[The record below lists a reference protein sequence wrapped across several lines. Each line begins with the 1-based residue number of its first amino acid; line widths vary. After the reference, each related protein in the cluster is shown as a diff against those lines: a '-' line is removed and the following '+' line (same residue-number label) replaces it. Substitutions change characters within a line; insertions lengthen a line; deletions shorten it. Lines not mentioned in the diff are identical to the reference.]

1 MSHARIDL
9 ESADREPR
17 SAFTLVEMLVVIA
30 IIGVLIALLLPAV
43 QAARE
48 AARRTQCKN
57 RLKQIGLAMH
67 SYHDAHQVFPPGYIS
82 RPGYTSVSPNEEEWG
97 WAVFLLPYMERKP
110 LYGEMSVN
118 DRRLVEML
126 LATAVAPFP
135 PPRILVQTPI
145 ADFRCPSD
153 RTEELLPARM
163 RRFDGIGAGTGFE
176 PATSNYV
183 GVSGLWNR
191 AGALKNNGVLYGN
204 SSVSIRDVSGDGTSR
219 TFLVGERHGRCGA
232 AAWCGPRNPF
242 GVSDR
247 GVYFVLG
254 RVSVKLNHPDDVTS
268 DGCRVGF
275 SSEHAGGGNFL
286 FCDGSVHFIRDNI
299 GFSNAGIDVHDPTL
313 TLDRMWA
320 RSLGLYQLLGIID
333 DDIPIREEFE

>member
-48 AARRTQCKN
+48 AARRAQCKN
-57 RLKQIGLAMH
+57 HLKQIGLAMLN
-67 SYHDAHQVFPPGYIS
+67 YHDSFQVFPPGYIS
-82 RPGYTSVSPNEEEWG
+82 GVAPNEEEWG

-110 LYGEMSVN
+110 LYGEMNVN
-118 DRRLVEML
+118 ERRLVEML
-126 LATAVAPFP
+126 MDTGTAPFP

-145 ADFRCPSD
+145 VDFRCPSD
-153 RTEELLPARM
+153 RTEALLPSRM

-183 GVSGLWNR
+183 GVSGLWDR

-204 SSVSIRDVSGDGTSR
+204 SSISIRDIVDGTSR
-219 TFLVGERHGRCGA
+219 TFAVGERHRRCGA
-232 AAWCGPRNPF
+232 AVWCGPRDPF
-242 GVSDR
+242 GISDL

-254 RVSVKLNHPDDVTS
+254 RVSIKLNHPDDIGADT
-268 DGCRVGF
+268 CREGF
-275 SSEHAGGGNFL
+275 SSQHAGGGNFL

-299 GFSNAGIDVHDPTL
+299 GFSNAGIDIYDPTL
-313 TLDRMWA
+313 SLDGTLA
-320 RSLGLYQLLGIID
+320 YSLGLYQLLGIID
-333 DDIPIREEFE
+333 DDIPIREEFD